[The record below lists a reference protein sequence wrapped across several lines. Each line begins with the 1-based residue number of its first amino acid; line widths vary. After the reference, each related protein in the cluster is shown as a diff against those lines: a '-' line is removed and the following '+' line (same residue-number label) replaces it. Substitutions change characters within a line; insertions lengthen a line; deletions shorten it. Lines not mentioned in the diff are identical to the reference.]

1 MKPSHNLDMGFETK
15 KLADRSSLDVA
26 TMCKTKNDEENTRIY
41 FFLYALTR
49 YRMYLYVFKYS
60 STSDHSKC

>member
-26 TMCKTKNDEENTRIY
+26 TMCKTKNDEENTRNY
-41 FFLYALTR
+41 F
-49 YRMYLYVFKYS
+49 YLYDL
-60 STSDHSKC
+60 T

>member
-26 TMCKTKNDEENTRIY
+26 TMCKTKNDEENTRTY
-41 FFLYALTR
+41 FYLCDLT
-49 YRMYLYVFKYS
+49 
-60 STSDHSKC
+60 

>member
-26 TMCKTKNDEENTRIY
+26 TMSKTKNDEENTRTY
-41 FFLYALTR
+41 F
-49 YRMYLYVFKYS
+49 YLYDL
-60 STSDHSKC
+60 T